1 MTTQRQ
7 EYFMKRLP
15 LFTLS
20 LTAITLLSSATLS
33 YAEETQTRAILLNPV
48 IGAIPASQPQA
59 VKLLIVSGEAKGCI
73 ATGGAYL
80 SSERQRHEF
89 ILNPINCIKN
99 GKKINVG
106 QVVRGQHNI
115 KGTMANSGMGRS
127 YLVSNKGV
135 TVTLA
140 KK

>member
-1 MTTQRQ
+1 MN
-7 EYFMKRLP
+7 RLA

-33 YAEETQTRAILLNPV
+33 YAEETQTRAILLNSV

-80 SSERQRHEF
+80 SSQRHEF

-115 KGTMANSGMGRS
+115 KGTMANSGMERS